1 VYANIGKAIAAYER
15 KIMPGPSRFDQY
27 VDALLKGDTAGMHA
41 ALTPDEVVGL
51 RLFVGKAGC
60 INCHN
65 GPLFTNNDFHNT
77 GVPAAPGLPQ
87 DTGRGKGVQQV
98 LGDEFNCLS
107 RYSDAAPEDCGEL
120 RFAKADDHAL
130 ERQYKPPSLRDV
142 AERAPY
148 MHAGQFA
155 TLREV
160 LEHYNRAPAA
170 PAGHSELKPLGL
182 SEQELAQLEAFLRSL
197 SGPLNTPPEL
207 LAPPAPSI
215 ACLGCHPHTTDTSVP
230 TGPARP

>member
-1 VYANIGKAIAAYER
+1 
-15 KIMPGPSRFDQY
+15 
-27 VDALLKGDTAGMHA
+27 
-41 ALTPDEVVGL
+41 
-51 RLFVGKAGC
+51 
-60 INCHN
+60 
-65 GPLFTNNDFHNT
+65 
-77 GVPAAPGLPQ
+77 VPAAAGLPE
-87 DTGRGKGVQQV
+87 DTGRAKGVQQV
-98 LGDEFNCLS
+98 LEDEFNCLS
-107 RYSDAAPEDCGEL
+107 TYSDAEEEDCGEL
-120 RFAKADDHAL
+120 RFAKSDDHAL

-170 PAGHSELKPLGL
+170 PAGHSELKPLNL

-207 LAPPAPSI
+207 LVPPAPSI
-215 ACLGCHPHTTDTSVP
+215 ACLGCHPRTTDQSVP